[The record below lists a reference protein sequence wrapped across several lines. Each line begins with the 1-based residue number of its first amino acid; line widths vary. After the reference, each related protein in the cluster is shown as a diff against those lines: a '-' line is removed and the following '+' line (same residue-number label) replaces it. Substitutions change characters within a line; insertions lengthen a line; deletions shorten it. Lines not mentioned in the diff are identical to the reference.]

1 MEKKRIAILAVIL
14 FLLIGFGTFVFAN
27 PSQEENRLEEKE
39 ESGKVVREEKDDDD
53 KSDTDITETT
63 DNSETALVDAD
74 TTGNEVVYRTTT
86 RNGDN
91 GGNSGT
97 IPDGIGGTD
106 VDNSYTKALE
116 AVIKA
121 ENSLAQNDVNT
132 AADLVEKVTDAG
144 QRQELMD
151 RLDKVQD
158 IIDATALV
166 EQLEK
171 LVNEAT
177 NKNDMNGARYY
188 REDSKVEEIV
198 AALTNSDSKTDLTNR
213 LEKLAGI
220 LNDTDAP
227 KVSTSPAQ
235 EVTKHDVTLSV
246 EDDNKVTIVSKL
258 NGQVIENPETYT
270 EEGVYEVTVTDAA
283 FNEKTIKFVID
294 RTVPVV
300 IGATNGGYYRED
312 VTLDI
317 IEENL
322 QNAKYRKDGGKWYSF
337 ESGHI
342 FTEEG
347 TYEIK
352 VTDKSYNKKA
362 ELTFT
367 IDKTAPEVLSME
379 QVYEDKEGGRIKVTI
394 TTSEEIFGDQVHAH
408 GWRKVGENTYV
419 NYYYGTKDVTFNFTD
434 KAGNPGVYNFTVDK
448 TAPTVK
454 VTKSNNDK
462 STNKDVIVTIE
473 GNEPI
478 TIEGW
483 TKVNDTT
490 YTNVYSENG
499 KYSVV
504 VKDVVGN
511 ATTVNF
517 EVKRIDKVAP
527 TAIITKSNNDNSTNQ
542 DVVVTLVSNEAIYK
556 PEGWTEVKTN
566 KEHEFTKTYSKN
578 GKYSVV
584 IKDKAGN
591 ETTINFEVKRIDKVA
606 PKLTVV
612 DPNKYYLEAGEPYVD
627 KGYSAYDEVDKDV
640 THLVRI
646 SYQFLAEGTSNWTTP
661 GTLDTTKLG
670 TYRINYTA
678 YDKAGN
684 TAKGSRV
691 VVIRDTTKPKFIG
704 LEEGGIYNP
713 ATIQVEDA
721 TLKTISVYSE
731 NDKTV
736 TNVENGYV
744 INQAGRYTITAVD
757 QKGNTETITITVDT
771 SVPTYTF
778 NAGTVEYN
786 NVYGILNLKLH
797 DENGIASVVINGT
810 QLPHT
815 GYYVDINDGHAYT
828 FQNGENTVVVTD
840 AAGNEVTYTF
850 IVDKKA
856 PTYTI
861 SGGTTEHNGVYG
873 TLNLKLHDEN
883 GIASVVINGTQLP
896 HTGYY
901 VDINDGH
908 AYTFQN
914 GVNTVV
920 VTDNLGNTATYTF
933 NVDKEAPTYVISA
946 GSIENNG
953 AYEKLNLQL
962 RDPNGIASVM
972 INGTQLPHAGNY
984 VDINDGHAYTFQNGL
999 NKVFVKDSLGNST
1012 TYEFNVIK

>member
-14 FLLIGFGTFVFAN
+14 FLLIGLGTFVFAN
-27 PSQEENRLEEKE
+27 PSQEENRLKE
-39 ESGKVVREEKDDDD
+39 EEGSGKVVRDEKEDDD
-53 KSDTDITETT
+53 SDTDIL
-63 DNSETALVDAD
+63 ETADESEETLVDSD
-74 TTGNEVVYRTTT
+74 TTTTTGSRTTYRTTGNGNTTT
-86 RNGDN
+86 VGNEN
-91 GGNSGT
+91 GGSGQS
-97 IPDGIGGTD
+97 GIGGTD
-106 VDNSYTKALE
+106 VDEAYTKALE
-116 AVIKA
+116 AVVKA
-121 ENSLAQNDVNT
+121 ENSLTQNDVDT
-132 AADLVEKVTDAG
+132 AKDLVDAVKDAT
-144 QRQELMD
+144 QKQELMD
-151 RLDKVQD
+151 RLEKVQD

-177 NKNDMNGARYY
+177 NKDDMNGARDY
-188 REDSKVEEIV
+188 RENSKVEEIV

-213 LEKLAGI
+213 LEELAGI

-227 KVSTSPAQ
+227 KVTTSPAQ

-294 RTVPVV
+294 
-300 IGATNGGYYRED
+300 
-312 VTLDI
+312 
-317 IEENL
+317 
-322 QNAKYRKDGGKWYSF
+322 
-337 ESGHI
+337 
-342 FTEEG
+342 
-347 TYEIK
+347 
-352 VTDKSYNKKA
+352 
-362 ELTFT
+362 
-367 IDKTAPEVLSME
+367 
-379 QVYEDKEGGRIKVTI
+379 
-394 TTSEEIFGDQVHAH
+394 
-408 GWRKVGENTYV
+408 
-419 NYYYGTKDVTFNFTD
+419 
-434 KAGNPGVYNFTVDK
+434 K

-454 VTKSNNDK
+454 VTKSNNDN

-511 ATTVNF
+511 ATTINF

-591 ETTINFEVKRIDKVA
+591 ETTIKFEVKRIDKVA

-646 SYQFLAEGTSNWTTP
+646 SYQFQAEGTSDWTTP
-661 GTLDTTKLG
+661 DTLDTTKLG

-744 INQAGRYTITAVD
+744 IIQAGRYTITAVD

-786 NVYGILNLKLH
+786 N
-797 DENGIASVVINGT
+797 
-810 QLPHT
+810 
-815 GYYVDINDGHAYT
+815 
-828 FQNGENTVVVTD
+828 
-840 AAGNEVTYTF
+840 
-850 IVDKKA
+850 
-856 PTYTI
+856 
-861 SGGTTEHNGVYG
+861 VYG

-972 INGTQLPHAGNY
+972 INGTQLPHTGNY

>member
-158 IIDATALV
+158 IIDVTALV

-177 NKNDMNGARYY
+177 NKNDMNGARDY

-235 EVTKHDVTLSV
+235 DVTKHDVTLSV

-283 FNEKTIKFVID
+283 FNETTIKFV
-294 RTVPVV
+294 
-300 IGATNGGYYRED
+300 
-312 VTLDI
+312 
-317 IEENL
+317 
-322 QNAKYRKDGGKWYSF
+322 
-337 ESGHI
+337 
-342 FTEEG
+342 
-347 TYEIK
+347 
-352 VTDKSYNKKA
+352 
-362 ELTFT
+362 

-394 TTSEEIFGDQVHAH
+394 TTSEEIFGDQVHAY
-408 GWRKVGENTYV
+408 GWRKAEKNTYV

-434 KAGNPGVYNFTVDK
+434 KAGNPGVYTFTVDK

-691 VVIRDTTKPKFIG
+691 VVIRDTSKPKFIG

-736 TNVENGYV
+736 TNVENGHV

-786 NVYGILNLKLH
+786 NVYGTLNLKLH
-797 DENGIASVVINGT
+797 DENEIASVVINGT

-828 FQNGENTVVVTD
+828 FQNGVNTVVVTD

-883 GIASVVINGTQLP
+883 GIASVVINGTQLT

-972 INGTQLPHAGNY
+972 INGTQLPHTGNY

>member
-39 ESGKVVREEKDDDD
+39 GSGKVVREEKDDDD

-177 NKNDMNGARYY
+177 NKNDMNGARDY

-220 LNDTDAP
+220 LNDTDAA

-283 FNEKTIKFVID
+283 FNETTIKFVID
-294 RTVPVV
+294 RTAPVV
-300 IGATNGGYYRED
+300 IGATNGEYYRED
-312 VTLDI
+312 VTLTI

-322 QNAKYRKDGGKWYSF
+322 QNAKYRKDGGKAYSF
-337 ESGHI
+337 ESGHT

-347 TYEIK
+347 TYSIK
-352 VTDKSYNKKA
+352 VTDKAYNKKA

-367 IDKTAPEVLSME
+367 I
-379 QVYEDKEGGRIKVTI
+379 
-394 TTSEEIFGDQVHAH
+394 
-408 GWRKVGENTYV
+408 
-419 NYYYGTKDVTFNFTD
+419 
-434 KAGNPGVYNFTVDK
+434 DK

-591 ETTINFEVKRIDKVA
+591 GTTINFEVKRIDKVA

-640 THLVRI
+640 THLVRK

-684 TAKGSRV
+684 TDKGSRV
-691 VVIRDTTKPKFIG
+691 VVIRDTSKPKFIG
-704 LEEGGIYNP
+704 LVEGGIYNP

-736 TNVENGYV
+736 TNVENGHV

-828 FQNGENTVVVTD
+828 FQNGVNTVVVTD

-883 GIASVVINGTQLP
+883 GIASVVINGTQLT

-962 RDPNGIASVM
+962 RDPNGITSVM
-972 INGTQLPHAGNY
+972 INGTQLPHTGNY

>member
-144 QRQELMD
+144 QKQELMN

-177 NKNDMNGARYY
+177 NKNDMNGARDY

-294 RTVPVV
+294 RTAPVV

-419 NYYYGTKDVTFNFTD
+419 NYYYGTKDVTFNFID

-691 VVIRDTTKPKFIG
+691 VVIRDTSKPKFIG

-972 INGTQLPHAGNY
+972 INGTQLPHTGNY

>member
-14 FLLIGFGTFVFAN
+14 FLLIGLGTFVFAN
-27 PSQEENRLEEKE
+27 PSQEENRLKE
-39 ESGKVVREEKDDDD
+39 EEGSGKVVRDEKEDDD
-53 KSDTDITETT
+53 SDTDIL
-63 DNSETALVDAD
+63 ETADESEETLVDAD
-74 TTGNEVVYRTTT
+74 TTTTTGSRTTYRTTG
-86 RNGDN
+86 NGNTTTVGNEN
-91 GGNSGT
+91 GGSGQS
-97 IPDGIGGTD
+97 GIGGTD
-106 VDNSYTKALE
+106 VDEAYTKALE
-116 AVIKA
+116 AVVKA
-121 ENSLAQNDVNT
+121 ENSLTQNDVDT
-132 AADLVEKVTDAG
+132 AKDLVDAVKDAT
-144 QRQELMD
+144 QKQELMD
-151 RLDKVQD
+151 RLEKVQD

-177 NKNDMNGARYY
+177 NKDDMNGARDY
-188 REDSKVEEIV
+188 RENSKVEEIV

-213 LEKLAGI
+213 LEELAGI

-227 KVSTSPAQ
+227 KVTTSPAQ

-294 RTVPVV
+294 KTAPVV

-312 VTLDI
+312 VTLTI

-367 IDKTAPEVLSME
+367 IDKTAPEVLSMKQE
-379 QVYEDKEGGRIKVTI
+379 YEDKEGGRIKVTI
-394 TTSEEIFGDQVHAH
+394 TTSEEIFGDQVHAY
-408 GWRKVGENTYV
+408 GWRKAEKNTYV

-434 KAGNPGVYNFTVDK
+434 KAGNPGVYTFTVDK

-556 PEGWTEVKTN
+556 PE
-566 KEHEFTKTYSKN
+566 
-578 GKYSVV
+578 
-584 IKDKAGN
+584 
-591 ETTINFEVKRIDKVA
+591 
-606 PKLTVV
+606 
-612 DPNKYYLEAGEPYVD
+612 
-627 KGYSAYDEVDKDV
+627 
-640 THLVRI
+640 
-646 SYQFLAEGTSNWTTP
+646 Q
-661 GTLDTTKLG
+661 
-670 TYRINYTA
+670 
-678 YDKAGN
+678 
-684 TAKGSRV
+684 
-691 VVIRDTTKPKFIG
+691 
-704 LEEGGIYNP
+704 
-713 ATIQVEDA
+713 
-721 TLKTISVYSE
+721 
-731 NDKTV
+731 
-736 TNVENGYV
+736 
-744 INQAGRYTITAVD
+744 
-757 QKGNTETITITVDT
+757 
-771 SVPTYTF
+771 
-778 NAGTVEYN
+778 
-786 NVYGILNLKLH
+786 
-797 DENGIASVVINGT
+797 
-810 QLPHT
+810 
-815 GYYVDINDGHAYT
+815 
-828 FQNGENTVVVTD
+828 
-840 AAGNEVTYTF
+840 
-850 IVDKKA
+850 
-856 PTYTI
+856 
-861 SGGTTEHNGVYG
+861 
-873 TLNLKLHDEN
+873 
-883 GIASVVINGTQLP
+883 
-896 HTGYY
+896 
-901 VDINDGH
+901 
-908 AYTFQN
+908 
-914 GVNTVV
+914 
-920 VTDNLGNTATYTF
+920 
-933 NVDKEAPTYVISA
+933 
-946 GSIENNG
+946 
-953 AYEKLNLQL
+953 
-962 RDPNGIASVM
+962 
-972 INGTQLPHAGNY
+972 
-984 VDINDGHAYTFQNGL
+984 
-999 NKVFVKDSLGNST
+999 
-1012 TYEFNVIK
+1012 

>member
-177 NKNDMNGARYY
+177 NKNDMNGARDY

-294 RTVPVV
+294 RTAPVV

-419 NYYYGTKDVTFNFTD
+419 NYYYGTKDVTFNFID

-646 SYQFLAEGTSNWTTP
+646 SYQFLAEGTSDWTTP

-691 VVIRDTTKPKFIG
+691 VVIRDTSKPKFIG

-828 FQNGENTVVVTD
+828 FQNG
-840 AAGNEVTYTF
+840 
-850 IVDKKA
+850 
-856 PTYTI
+856 
-861 SGGTTEHNGVYG
+861 
-873 TLNLKLHDEN
+873 
-883 GIASVVINGTQLP
+883 
-896 HTGYY
+896 
-901 VDINDGH
+901 
-908 AYTFQN
+908 
-914 GVNTVV
+914 VNTVV

-972 INGTQLPHAGNY
+972 INGTQLPHTGNY

>member
-177 NKNDMNGARYY
+177 NKNDMNGARDY

-419 NYYYGTKDVTFNFTD
+419 NYYYGTKDVTFNFID

>member
-691 VVIRDTTKPKFIG
+691 VVIRDTSKPKFIG

-972 INGTQLPHAGNY
+972 INGTQLPHTGNY